1 MEIVLITNYVLGF
14 AFDDVGRVAL
24 ICKNKPKWQQGL
36 WNGIGGKIECN
47 ESTDKAMTREFHE
60 ETGVYIPPEYW
71 RPIGL
76 MHLPNANV
84 CVFTYTGA
92 IIRNVKTMESEQVRL
107 FTISEAYFLPTLS
120 NIPAQL
126 ALCKVKDL
134 VDFTINFSG

>member
-1 MEIVLITNYVLGF
+1 MITNYVLGF
-14 AFDDVGRVAL
+14 AFDDLGRVAL
-24 ICKNKPKWQQGL
+24 ICKNKPKWQAGL

-60 ETGVYIPPEYW
+60 ETGVHIATELW

-92 IIRNVKTMESEQVRL
+92 IVRDVKTMESEKVQL
-107 FTISEAYFLPTLS
+107 FTMTEVNFLPTLT
-120 NIPAQL
+120 NIPAHL
-126 ALCKVKDL
+126 ALCKVKHL
-134 VDFTINFSG
+134 IDFTMNFSE